1 MNETPQYKLWTYD
14 FTVITIGSFVSMV
27 GSTLASFSISLVVLD
42 YTGSTFLY
50 MLFHVCYQLP
60 MVVTPLLA
68 GPYLDRMSRKRAI
81 YTLDYASAGIFL
93 LMYLL
98 LRSGGMSYPFL
109 LGGSVAL
116 GAVNGAYTVAYDSFY
131 PNLITPGNAQK
142 AYSVSSM
149 LWPIAAMTTP
159 VAAALYDLLGSAAPI
174 FAVNGVCFFLAACF
188 ERSIRHQETHMAAA
202 PPPDG
207 LGAVRRFSRD
217 FREGMDYIRGERG
230 LLMIAL
236 YFSVISFCS
245 GADSLRL
252 PYFRASAHLYAAWPV
267 AAVTLYAIVS
277 NFDVAGRLLGGAV
290 QYQVRIPGR
299 WKFAIALLV
308 YVVTDLLGGMLL
320 YLPIPLMAAAF
331 FLSGVLGVTSYT
343 IRTAATQ
350 AYVPDTIRARFNGT
364 FQMLNSLGGIAGGL
378 TAGALGEFL
387 PAREVILGM
396 FLLALASVYAFIY
409 RGRAEIKGIYNR
421 ETQ

>member
-1 MNETPQYKLWTYD
+1 MNQNKLWTYD
-14 FTVITIGSFVSMV
+14 FTVITIGSFISMV

-68 GPYLDRMSRKRAI
+68 GPYLDRMSRKKMI
-81 YTLDYASAGIFL
+81 YTLDYASAGIFA

-98 LRSGGMSYPFL
+98 LQSGWMNYALL

-116 GAVNGAYTVAYDSFY
+116 GAINGVYTVAYDSFY
-131 PNLITPGNAQK
+131 PNLISPGNAQR

-159 VAAALYDLLGSAAPI
+159 VAAAIYDLLGSAGPV
-174 FAVNGVCFFLAACF
+174 FAANAVCFFAAACF
-188 ERSIRHQETHMAAA
+188 ERRIRHQETHMDHA
-202 PPPDG
+202 PPSDG
-207 LGAVRRFSRD
+207 LGTLRRFRRD
-217 FREGMDYIRGERG
+217 FREGMAYIRGERG

-236 YFSVISFCS
+236 YFSVISFCG

-252 PYFRASAHLYAAWPV
+252 PYFRDNAARYAAWPV

-277 NFDVAGRLLGGAV
+277 NFDVVGRLAGGAI
-290 QYQVRIPGR
+290 QYRVRIPAR
-299 WKFAIALLV
+299 RKFAIALAV
-308 YVVTDLLGGMLL
+308 YAATNLLGAGML
-320 YLPIPLMAAAF
+320 YLPIPLMAAACF
-331 FLSGVLGVTSYT
+331 VNGILGVTSYT

-350 AYVPDTIRARFNGT
+350 AYVPDKVRARFNGT

-378 TAGALGEFL
+378 AAGALAEFF
-387 PAREVILGM
+387 PEREIILAE
-396 FLLALASVYAFIY
+396 FLLALGAVYVFIY
-409 RGRAEIKGIYNR
+409 RGREDVKRIYNR
-421 ETQ
+421 DMA

>member
-1 MNETPQYKLWTYD
+1 MTQNKLWTYD
-14 FTVITIGSFVSMV
+14 FTVITIGSFISMV

-60 MVVTPLLA
+60 MVVMPLLA
-68 GPYLDRMSRKRAI
+68 GPYLDRMSRKKMI
-81 YTLDYASAGIFL
+81 YTLDYASAGIFA

-98 LRSGGMSYPFL
+98 LQSGWMNYALL

-116 GAVNGAYTVAYDSFY
+116 GAINGVYTVAYDSFY
-131 PNLITPGNAQK
+131 PNLISPGNAQR

-159 VAAALYDLLGSAAPI
+159 VAAAIYDLLGSAGPV
-174 FAVNGVCFFLAACF
+174 FAANAACFFAAACF
-188 ERSIRHQETHMAAA
+188 ERRIRHQETHMDHA
-202 PPPDG
+202 PPADG
-207 LGAVRRFSRD
+207 LGTLRRFRRD
-217 FREGMDYIRGERG
+217 FREGMTYIRGERG

-236 YFSVISFCS
+236 YFSVISFCG

-252 PYFRASAHLYAAWPV
+252 PYFRANAGLYAAWPV

-277 NFDVAGRLLGGAV
+277 NFDVVGRLIGGAI
-290 QYQVRIPGR
+290 QYRVRIPAR
-299 WKFAIALLV
+299 RKFAIALAV
-308 YVVTDLLGGMLL
+308 YAATNLLGAGML
-320 YLPIPLMAAAF
+320 YLPIPLMAAACF
-331 FLSGVLGVTSYT
+331 VNGILGVTSYT

-350 AYVPDTIRARFNGT
+350 AYVPDKVRARFNGT

-378 TAGALGEFL
+378 AAGALAEFF
-387 PAREVILGM
+387 PEREIILAA
-396 FLLALASVYAFIY
+396 FLGALGTVYLFIY
-409 RGRAEIKGIYNR
+409 RGREDVKRIYNR
-421 ETQ
+421 DMA